1 MVKWTT
7 TDMIRKKNILFQLN
21 WIFFLIFI
29 FSVKQLISCL
39 PKSHN
44 LKTPAL
50 VLHSCAYPYCV
61 CLNLRIEMDK
71 VSFPDAFRADPSNA
85 AEVIPGCKAL
95 LKGGI
100 ELYTSGNSQHRAL
113 YKPLFSRRNTWSRK
127 RPFYFCNICA
137 ISDKSV
143 FQLIR

>member
-1 MVKWTT
+1 MNHHRYDKE
-7 TDMIRKKNILFQLN
+7 KKHSVSVELDF
-21 WIFFLIFI
+21 FFLIFI
-29 FSVKQLISCL
+29 FSVKQVISCL

-50 VLHSCAYPYCV
+50 VLHSCAYPYCIF
-61 CLNLRIEMDK
+61 LNLRTEMDK

-113 YKPLFSRRNTWSRK
+113 YKPLLSRWNTWSRK